1 MPQIRSLLVDADGV
15 IQLPSSSWRKSLESL
30 CSDPSRIDEFVSE
43 IFAAEQP
50 CLTGTGDFA
59 SALTEVLANWDSPA
73 STQQALDVWTLIEP
87 DKDILSLLSGLR
99 DRGLS
104 VSLASNQQG
113 HRASFMRDQLG
124 YCDLFDEL
132 LFSCDIGLLN
142 CTEYW
147 SNITKYLHWIF
158 TRLSVNKCGRINGWF
173 FHMRVN
179 SLCKNQINIRCK
191 LTPKWLCLR
200 HRRPSWSEGSF

>member
-132 LFSCDIGLLN
+132 LFSCDIGHAKPSKGYFSTVLSLLGSHSSEALFIDDHEAN
-142 CTEYW
+142 VE
-147 SNITKYLHWIF
+147 SARDVGLNAE
-158 TRLSVNKCGRINGWF
+158 V
-173 FHMRVN
+173 FH
-179 SLCKNQINIRCK
+179 
-191 LTPKWLCLR
+191 T
-200 HRRPSWSEGSF
+200 SEGVARFEEILLQYDLIVA